1 MSGMRRRF
9 AGSDY
14 VASVD
19 PVNKDT
25 GSPTGYALRLLV
37 EPERRAATPASDWQA
52 SESATRT
59 A

>member
-1 MSGMRRRF
+1 VLSAIFR
-9 AGSDY
+9 
-14 VASVD
+14 VD